1 MPIADRTTRQMN
13 HSFHVIAA
21 RIVVITP
28 RKFVLQMIKLDSL
41 FVVCRYVRAQ
51 FSSFPLEGGDWGKL
65 TKGQGVMFYVVLM
78 KPNGEGLVHLSF
90 NYYHKSVK
98 FRLDKAC

>member
-65 TKGQGVMFYVVLM
+65 TKGQGVMFLCSFDET
-78 KPNGEGLVHLSF
+78 KWGRLGSSFIQLLS
-90 NYYHKSVK
+90 
-98 FRLDKAC
+98 

>member
-28 RKFVLQMIKLDSL
+28 RKFVLQMIKLDSGL
-41 FVVCRYVRAQ
+41 FVDI
-51 FSSFPLEGGDWGKL
+51 FFLP
-65 TKGQGVMFYVVLM
+65 QG
-78 KPNGEGLVHLSF
+78 
-90 NYYHKSVK
+90 
-98 FRLDKAC
+98 R

>member
-51 FSSFPLEGGDWGKL
+51 FSSFPLEG
-65 TKGQGVMFYVVLM
+65 VI
-78 KPNGEGLVHLSF
+78 GENSRRGRGLCSM
-90 NYYHKSVK
+90 
-98 FRLDKAC
+98 